1 MAPRHLQTPVSVWK
15 CFYHDPLVTGFGE
28 GPRPSPGA
36 WAGARGPLGAEL
48 DGWPG
53 GGLKSSLANWSRRG
67 DVGSERLG
75 SLGKPLAVA
84 WLGPKVDGMKTLLV
98 FLSGSLSP
106 LVMLAQTALGPA
118 NSSLAV
124 GAKSGAAGE
133 SVRLAEPGKAE
144 VEKVKAEARAKAEAK
159 AKADAAKKAADA
171 KKEVGKIDGF
181 QIARGDR
188 GYLGLQI
195 VNSTFKLSFYDAKK
209 KPIAPDVASAVLRW
223 SVTYQKQPERALL
236 TVSGGALASEKS
248 IRPPYAFKLSILLLK
263 EAVEGGPTAGE
274 GAGESFSVD
283 FSQ

>member
-1 MAPRHLQTPVSVWK
+1 M
-15 CFYHDPLVTGFGE
+15 
-28 GPRPSPGA
+28 
-36 WAGARGPLGAEL
+36 
-48 DGWPG
+48 
-53 GGLKSSLANWSRRG
+53 
-67 DVGSERLG
+67 GS
-75 SLGKPLAVA
+75 
-84 WLGPKVDGMKTLLV
+84 KVDGMKTPLF
-98 FLSGSLSP
+98 FLICGLST
-106 LVMLAQTALGPA
+106 LVMPAQTAPGPA
-118 NSSLAV
+118 NSSPAV

-133 SVRLAEPGKAE
+133 SVRLSEPGKAE

-209 KPIAPDVASAVLRW
+209 KLIAPDVASAVLRW

-236 TVSGGALASEKS
+236 TVSGNALASEKT

-274 GAGESFSVD
+274 VAGESFSVD